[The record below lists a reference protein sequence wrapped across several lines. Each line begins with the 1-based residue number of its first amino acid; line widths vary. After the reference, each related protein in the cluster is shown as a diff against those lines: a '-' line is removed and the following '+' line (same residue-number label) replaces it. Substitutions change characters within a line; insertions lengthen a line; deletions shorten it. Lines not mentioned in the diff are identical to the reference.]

1 MLLVFGVSDRLV
13 PQSNPL
19 LFSFIKLVFPI
30 LLVFLYACISIS
42 QDLGFTFHKMIYKY
56 QATVRISQGMG
67 NRYNP
72 INITLGKYNSK
83 LNQQEENES
92 KV

>member
-1 MLLVFGVSDRLV
+1 MLLVFGVGDRLV

-42 QDLGFTFHKMIYKY
+42 QSLGNTFYYMIYKY
-56 QATVRISQGMG
+56 QLMVNISQYMG
-67 NRYNP
+67 NEYNP
-72 INITLGKYNSK
+72 IIIALGKYNFG

>member
-1 MLLVFGVSDRLV
+1 
-13 PQSNPL
+13 
-19 LFSFIKLVFPI
+19 
-30 LLVFLYACISIS
+30 
-42 QDLGFTFHKMIYKY
+42 MIYKY
-56 QATVRISQGMG
+56 QATVKISQGMG

>member
-1 MLLVFGVSDRLV
+1 
-13 PQSNPL
+13 
-19 LFSFIKLVFPI
+19 
-30 LLVFLYACISIS
+30 
-42 QDLGFTFHKMIYKY
+42 
-56 QATVRISQGMG
+56 MG